1 MQITLAVVALLAL
14 AFAEAAKPT
23 TKEPK
28 STTEEPKFCNGIECP
43 HFKIVNKT
51 DKYEVRSYPTPYKWA
66 STVVAGRT
74 LTLFFVSA
82 VYSSPLYPAGQNA
95 QLGRLLLKGRKLSN
109 AVTNTERSNEGTS
122 NE

>member
-1 MQITLAVVALLAL
+1 MQITLTVVALLAL
-14 AFAEAAKPT
+14 AFAEAKPPTKEPKPT

-43 HFKIVNKT
+43 HFKIINKT

-82 VYSSPLYPAGQNA
+82 VYSSSLYPAEQNA
-95 QLGRLLLKGRKLSN
+95 QLGRLLLKSK
-109 AVTNTERSNEGTS
+109 TE
-122 NE
+122 